1 MDLGFLGT
9 VTRIM
14 TASGTDPIAVASTAT
29 IYTPIFELHG
39 ADSFGVAMK
48 ATVSS
53 GTPDVKVELE
63 ECMVVPTSEA
73 VDTSSVEP
81 DGFPDVFNLTD
92 QLTHIKQI
100 TPVPAKY
107 GRFKLTGQGANP
119 ASTTVRIDLFR
130 QEIL

>member
-1 MDLGFLGT
+1 MFGLGT

-14 TASGTDPIAVASTAT
+14 KADGTDPIPVASTNT
-29 IYTPIFELHG
+29 VYTPVFELHAG
-39 ADSFGVAMK
+39 EAFGVAMK
-48 ATVSS
+48 AVVTS

-63 ECMVVPTSEA
+63 ESMELPTSEA
-73 VDTSSVEP
+73 ADTDMVEP

-92 QLTHIKQI
+92 QLVHIKQI

-107 GRFKLTGQGANP
+107 GRFKLTGQGMNP

-130 QEIL
+130 QE